1 MEDTLGG
8 ALVAARIRIQHH
20 RFPSFES
27 FSGRITSLY
36 VLNKGVDAPDFGEAL
51 FVSRPAGSDHA
62 NVGLKSMDSSDS
74 VPSSSRNN
82 IPHLSC
88 SVADNAEK
96 RLLSK
101 TKKWISQT
109 AAMFPSMPDKP
120 SPCSFLSLFVTGYL

>member
-88 SVADNAEK
+88 SVADNAENDVNQTSLK
-96 RLLSK
+96 RKAPAVENEEVDQSDSGDVS
-101 TKKWISQT
+101 ID
-109 AAMFPSMPDKP
+109 A
-120 SPCSFLSLFVTGYL
+120 